1 MSKPRKSFGLFLAG
15 RILRSLFVLLI
26 CVISAAL
33 FWRVFISGKLPK
45 EMRRVAPNE
54 VLHASA
60 AEHGGELSA
69 FTQKQGTATRGE
81 NNYGYFSVPR
91 FVILPEAGQIQ
102 VVFRY
107 NNSTL
112 RATKE
117 DFALDTVPQKGV
129 EVYDVSLL
137 LLRDLTPEDKSDN
150 TDGSDTIEKVRIAP
164 TSCTIATTGLYTYFL
179 YTFDGISLENV
190 PVIYFDIYFPNGEA
204 VDYTK
209 DPYGTLRLYHEES
222 ERINVSLS
230 SAEKKAI
237 AEFTP

>member
-1 MSKPRKSFGLFLAG
+1 MSKPKKSYGLFVAG

-33 FWRVFISGKLPK
+33 FWRVFLSGRLPK

-60 AEHGGELSA
+60 GADGSLSA
-69 FTQKQGTATRGE
+69 FTQKQSTATRGV

-91 FVILPEAGQIQ
+91 FVILPEAGQVQ

-117 DFALDTVPQKGV
+117 DFQLDAVPEKGA

-137 LLRDLTPEDKSDN
+137 LLRDLTPENKEDN
-150 TDGSDTIEKVRIAP
+150 QDGSDTLEKVRIAP
-164 TSCTIATTGLYTYFL
+164 TSK
-179 YTFDGISLENV
+179 
-190 PVIYFDIYFPNGEA
+190 A
-204 VDYTK
+204 VVC
-209 DPYGTLRLYHEES
+209 L
-222 ERINVSLS
+222 
-230 SAEKKAI
+230 
-237 AEFTP
+237 

>member
-1 MSKPRKSFGLFLAG
+1 MSKPKKSYGLFVAG

-33 FWRVFISGKLPK
+33 FWRVFLSGRLPK

-60 AEHGGELSA
+60 GADGSLSA
-69 FTQKQGTATRGE
+69 FTQKQSTATRGV

-91 FVILPEAGQIQ
+91 FVILPEAGQVQ

-117 DFALDTVPQKGV
+117 DFQLDAVPEKGA

-137 LLRDLTPEDKSDN
+137 LLRDLTPENKEDN
-150 TDGSDTIEKVRIAP
+150 QDGSDTLEKVRIAP
-164 TSCTIATTGLYTYFL
+164 TSKTVATTGLYTYFL
-179 YTFDGISLENV
+179 YTFDGVTLENV
-190 PVIYFDIYFPNGEA
+190 PVIYFDIYFPNGEP
-204 VDYTK
+204 VDYSK
-209 DPYGTLRLYHEES
+209 APYGTLRIYHEES
-222 ERINVSLS
+222 ERIAVSLS

-237 AEFTP
+237 ADFAP

>member
-1 MSKPRKSFGLFLAG
+1 MSKPKKSYGLFVAG

-33 FWRVFISGKLPK
+33 FWRVFLSGRLPK

-60 AEHGGELSA
+60 GADGSLSA
-69 FTQKQGTATRGE
+69 FTQKQSTATRGV

-91 FVILPEAGQIQ
+91 FVILPEARQVQ

-117 DFALDTVPQKGV
+117 DFQLDAVPEKGA

-137 LLRDLTPEDKSDN
+137 LLRDLTPENKEDN
-150 TDGSDTIEKVRIAP
+150 QDGSDTLEKVRIAP
-164 TSCTIATTGLYTYFL
+164 TSKAVATTGLYTYFL
-179 YTFDGISLENV
+179 YTFDGVTLENV
-190 PVIYFDIYFPNGEA
+190 PVIYFDIYFPNGEP
-204 VDYTK
+204 VDYSK
-209 DPYGTLRLYHEES
+209 DPYGTLRIYHEES
-222 ERINVSLS
+222 ERIAVSLS

-237 AEFTP
+237 ADFAP